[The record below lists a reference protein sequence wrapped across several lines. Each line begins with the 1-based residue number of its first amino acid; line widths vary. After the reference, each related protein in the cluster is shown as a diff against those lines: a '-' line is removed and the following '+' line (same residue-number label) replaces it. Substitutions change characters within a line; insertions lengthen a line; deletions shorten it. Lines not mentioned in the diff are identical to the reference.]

1 MGTTCILFDR
11 SGPCLWQ
18 FCSSLVFFPLE
29 GGGGAGA
36 DPGFPVGGLQGA
48 PTYDFA
54 KFREKLHEI
63 EKILGRGGGG
73 AGPHFKKRL
82 QQNRLHRRRL
92 IWLQLLFL
100 MLLYD
105 TGWGDG
111 IPSMVQIA
119 LCFGLIVGTMV
130 WCIRHIS
137 GGHINPAVTVA
148 LLVTRKISVVRAVLF
163 VVAQCLGAII
173 GAAFLKVTTKRLQ
186 PRRVLNDRKE
196 YDTLCKKF
204 YRKQY

>member
-1 MGTTCILFDR
+1 
-11 SGPCLWQ
+11 
-18 FCSSLVFFPLE
+18 
-29 GGGGAGA
+29 
-36 DPGFPVGGLQGA
+36 
-48 PTYDFA
+48 
-54 KFREKLHEI
+54 
-63 EKILGRGGGG
+63 
-73 AGPHFKKRL
+73 
-82 QQNRLHRRRL
+82 
-92 IWLQLLFL
+92 
-100 MLLYD
+100 
-105 TGWGDG
+105 
-111 IPSMVQIA
+111 
-119 LCFGLIVGTMV
+119 MV
-130 WCIRHIS
+130 WCIGHIS

>member
-1 MGTTCILFDR
+1 MGTTCILLGR

-18 FCSSLVFFPLE
+18 FCSSLVFSPLE
-29 GGGGAGA
+29 GGGGC
-36 DPGFPVGGLQGA
+36 
-48 PTYDFA
+48 
-54 KFREKLHEI
+54 
-63 EKILGRGGGG
+63 KI
-73 AGPHFKKRL
+73 GPHFQKRL

-130 WCIRHIS
+130 WCIGHIS

-173 GAAFLKVTTKRLQ
+173 GAAFLKVTTKSLQ
-186 PRRVLNDRKE
+186 PRRI
-196 YDTLCKKF
+196 Y
-204 YRKQY
+204 